1 MYGMVLNNMN
11 RITHK
16 NKIMKRKI
24 EDLTMNELQTVYK
37 MVFGINSFPLK
48 TRMVE
53 KLKSKD
59 VFEVNDNKGI
69 FRIIY

>member
-1 MYGMVLNNMN
+1 
-11 RITHK
+11 
-16 NKIMKRKI
+16 MKRKI